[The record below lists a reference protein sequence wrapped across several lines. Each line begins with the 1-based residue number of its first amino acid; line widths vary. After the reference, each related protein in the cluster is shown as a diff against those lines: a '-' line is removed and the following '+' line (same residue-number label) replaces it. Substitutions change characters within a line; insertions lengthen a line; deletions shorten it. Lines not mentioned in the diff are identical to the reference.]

1 MLSRLIKNIKNKQSQ
16 VYPGLAINGMRL
28 FMAGFAVLAVIAAF
42 MDFSPAG
49 QQAGGF
55 KFPRAQATAAAL
67 NSGISGEQ
75 LFSQLQKRYMQ
86 KALTARA
93 DNLGK
98 MHGATVLAAL
108 SEPSLIRSDLPTV
121 IWQYRSSLCVLDV
134 YFKSEKED
142 VVLAPVIHYEIRSRA
157 ADENEEQPDEKRC
170 IKSLIPSM
178 GMAHFL
184 NVSTFY
190 KSRQD

>member
-1 MLSRLIKNIKNKQSQ
+1 MLSRLIESIKIKQSQ
-16 VYPGLAINGMRL
+16 VYPGFAINGTRL

-42 MDFSPAG
+42 MDFSLAS

-67 NSGISGEQ
+67 NSGIEGEQ

-86 KALTARA
+86 KALAARA
-93 DNLGK
+93 DNLTK
-98 MHGATVLAAL
+98 MHGATVMAAL
-108 SEPSLIRSDLPTV
+108 GEAGLVRADLPTV
-121 IWQYRSSLCVLDV
+121 VWQYRSASCVLDV
-134 YFKSEKED
+134 YFKSEQED
-142 VVLAPVIHYEIRSRA
+142 VVLAPVIHYEIRSRSVEG
-157 ADENEEQPDEKRC
+157 DEDQPDERRC
-170 IKSLIPSM
+170 IKSLIPSS